1 MPLPDLLT
9 LALVALIGFLI
20 AGALSPFE
28 ALGWWAGWYGQ
39 PLEQSAPESDD
50 ASLAMSQ
57 ELQPRHFVVFLSG
70 IHSVSDE
77 VFAGRELA
85 LLERLDAKLLDTVI
99 VEVFPYSVT
108 NRALTGQR
116 TFARFWRWALKRKL
130 SGATLAGF
138 LINLRNVWQVAVSAD
153 RRYGPIYNQGSAEM
167 LERALR
173 RHGYEVGSGVPVT
186 LIGYSGGGQIAMGAA
201 PYLKE
206 ALDAPIQ
213 VLSLGGVLSADPGL
227 LSLDKLYH
235 LYGTR
240 DMVQR
245 LGAIFFPGRWRL
257 LPHSAWNRA
266 KEEGIVELIDLGP
279 VKHTGRGG
287 YLDDKSLRPDGKSFL
302 DATVEAIVR
311 AIQAAPHP
319 SEAPLAQRQGA
330 R

>member
-1 MPLPDLLT
+1 MPQPDLLT

-39 PLEQSAPESDD
+39 PLEQDTPESDD
-50 ASLAMSQ
+50 ASLAISQ
-57 ELQPRHFVVFLSG
+57 EAQPQRFVVFLSG

-85 LLERLDAKLLDTVI
+85 LLERLDAKLPDTVI

-116 TFARFWRWALKRKL
+116 SFARFWRWALRRKL

-153 RRYGPIYNQGSAEM
+153 RRYGPIYNQGSADM
-167 LERALR
+167 LGRALR
-173 RHGYEVGSGVPVT
+173 RHGYEVGSGVPIT

-206 ALDAPIQ
+206 AIGAPVQ
-213 VLSLGGVLSADPGL
+213 VISLGGVLSADPGL

-235 LYGTR
+235 LHGTR

-245 LGAIFFPGRWRL
+245 LGPIFFPGRWRL

-302 DATVEAIVR
+302 EATVEAIVK

-319 SEAPLAQRQGA
+319 RAASGEPQA
-330 R
+330 